1 MPTLKELKALVKGH
15 STDKPKMSAGKEA
28 LLMYAH
34 AMGLLKPK
42 EAPAAVPA
50 PVVEKPAKKLVKMVT
65 AKDDLPAQLK
75 APVKATKA
83 VAPVK
88 ESAKAVAPVKES
100 KKNLIIEDYSGN
112 KVTASALPAKGGF
125 AGFMSANK
133 GKGHNM
139 KTLAEMYRNQNTE

>member
-88 ESAKAVAPVKES
+88 ES